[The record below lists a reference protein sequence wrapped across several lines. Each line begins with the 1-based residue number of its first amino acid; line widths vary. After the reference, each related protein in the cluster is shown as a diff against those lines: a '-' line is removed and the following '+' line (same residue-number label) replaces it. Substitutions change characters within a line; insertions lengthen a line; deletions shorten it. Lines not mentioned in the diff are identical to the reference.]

1 MFAVLATNFP
11 KIRQATLNCQLDR
24 GLGITITRPRKCCRT
39 RENPTVTTSATE
51 LADRTIVLKKNHP
64 SERSVWLG
72 PIGRD
77 ARVDALRGFLLVLI
91 MVNHLPRHP
100 LHRFVSQVFGFVSV
114 AEGFVFMSGLVTGMV
129 YGRTLVKSGRTALRH
144 RALRRARDLYL
155 AHLCL
160 YSFALL
166 AGLWGGLSIA
176 PRFSSLWTAWW
187 HGATLIYQPNLFD
200 ILPMY
205 CVFLL
210 LVPFVVEQMARGRN
224 VLVWLFS
231 ITLWLLA
238 QWGIGGPA
246 HNPSWLNLG
255 FFNILAWQLL
265 FVAGAYF
272 GYRKATGQPSP
283 VPASRLLFTFCLVVV
298 IVLFTLRHQGVLLG
312 RTSPLFNTEIMLQ
325 EWRSINHPFRLINFA
340 AYAYILWYLPRS
352 VDQRFHQLSLS
363 RFLRYLGRHSLQVFV
378 WSIFLSYV
386 AFSFKQPW
394 HSLSPVWQIL
404 FVLGS
409 TLSLVLPAWV
419 HEHWQRTAA
428 VRNSIPRLSPT
439 VAP

>member
-1 MFAVLATNFP
+1 MNPGSGVQSLDLADL
-11 KIRQATLNCQLDR
+11 A
-24 GLGITITRPRKCCRT
+24 GIQ
-39 RENPTVTTSATE
+39 ENPTVKPNAPD
-51 LADRTIVLKKNHP
+51 LADCTIILKENP
-64 SERSVWLG
+64 SARSAWLG
-72 PIGRD
+72 PFGRD

-91 MVNHLPRHP
+91 MVNHLPPHP
-100 LHRFVSQVFGFVSV
+100 FHRFVSQVFGFVSA

-129 YGRTLVKSGRTALRH
+129 YGRTLAKSGRTALRH

-155 AHLCL
+155 AHLFL
-160 YSFALL
+160 YTFALVG
-166 AGLWGGLSIA
+166 GLWGGLSIA

-187 HGATLIYQPNLFD
+187 HGAALIYQPRLFD

-210 LVPFVVEQMARGRN
+210 LVPVLIEQMARGRSL
-224 VLVWLFS
+224 LVWLCS

-255 FFNILAWQLL
+255 YFNVLGWQLL

-272 GYRKATGQPSP
+272 GYRKTTGQPSP
-283 VPASRLLFTFCLVVV
+283 VPASRLLLTFCVVLV
-298 IVLFTLRHQGVLLG
+298 IVLFTLRHQGMLLG
-312 RTSPLFNTEIMLQ
+312 RTSPLFNIEIMLQ

-352 VDQRFHQLSLS
+352 VDQRFHQLSVS
-363 RFLRYLGRHSLQVFV
+363 RFLRFLGRHSLQVFV
-378 WSIFLSYV
+378 WSIFLSYL
-386 AFSFKQPW
+386 AFSSKQSW
-394 HSLSPVWQIL
+394 HSLSRAEQVL
-404 FVLGS
+404 FVVGS
-409 TLSLVLPAWV
+409 TLSLLVPAWV
-419 HEHWQRTAA
+419 HEQWQRTAE
-428 VRNSIPRLSPT
+428 RNSIHTLSPT